1 MSRSVYPLPVFT
13 AGQLPFY
20 LIRLFAV
27 LCVLQGTLVRTVF
40 GIGPITTVE
49 TTSPLNSVDKKMA
62 VATCPPGTIAFSG
75 GVYTQV
81 NEFPFLSGDLA
92 VVWSMSTNNPPTEW
106 VVMAQEVR
114 ATDYDWYVRAVAYCA
129 DIPGYQKVSGG
140 SLSNSDD
147 GKSIDV
153 SCPQGT
159 TMIGGGSGV
168 WSVPSNMV
176 LLTESRPEG
185 NGWATRAYEFTPTAD
200 PWLLGVMASCSP
212 ALDLD
217 LEVIS
222 AYPDHQFYGDQGVIL
237 DCGANRIAIGGGWG
251 NTGHNISLGVRANQ
265 RGAYLPQSWR
275 VSADR
280 LIEDVGASLSVSA
293 LCLSTRIFSDG
304 FEFGNTSAWS
314 GTMP

>member
-1 MSRSVYPLPVFT
+1 MSRSVFTLPVFT
-13 AGQLPFY
+13 AGQFPFY
-20 LIRLFAV
+20 LIRLIAV
-27 LCVLQGTLVRTVF
+27 LCVLQGTLVRNVF

-49 TTSPLNSVDKKMA
+49 TMGPSNSDDKKMV

-75 GVYTQV
+75 GGTAIASG
-81 NEFPFLSGDLA
+81 FPFDGELA

-106 VVMAQEVR
+106 VVMAQEVV
-114 ATDYDWYVRAVAYCA
+114 ATDSDWLVEAVAYCA

-140 SLSNSDD
+140 SLNNSDN
-147 GKSIDV
+147 GKSINV

-168 WSVPSNMV
+168 LSFPSNMV
-176 LLTESRPEG
+176 LLTESHPEG

-200 PWLLGVMASCSP
+200 SWLLGVMASCSP
-212 ALDLD
+212 TLDLD

-222 AYPDHQFYGDQGVIL
+222 AHVGFQSYEDQQVIL
-237 DCGANRIAIGGGWG
+237 FCGANRIAIGGGWRISG
-251 NTGHNISLGVRANQ
+251 NTISVGVKHNRNM
-265 RGAYLPQSWR
+265 LPQSWR

-280 LIEDVGASLSVSA
+280 LIEPEFVSLRASA
-293 LCLSTRIFSDG
+293 LCLSIRIFSDG

-314 GTMP
+314 ATMP

>member
-1 MSRSVYPLPVFT
+1 MSRSVFTLPVFT

-40 GIGPITTVE
+40 GIGPITTVQ
-49 TTSPLNSVDKKMA
+49 TSSPRDSVDKKMV

-75 GVYTQV
+75 GG
-81 NEFPFLSGDLA
+81 NAIPIGPFDVELA

-114 ATDYDWYVRAVAYCA
+114 ATDSDWLVQAVAYCA

-140 SLSNSDD
+140 SPNNSDEE
-147 GKSIDV
+147 KSIDV

-159 TMIGGGSGV
+159 TMIGGGSAV
-168 WSVPSNMV
+168 YAVPSNMV

-185 NGWATRAYEFTPTAD
+185 NGWTTRAHEFTPTAD

-222 AYPDHQFYGDQGVIL
+222 AYLIHEFYGDLGVIL
-237 DCGANRIAIGGGWG
+237 QCGANRIAIGGGWG
-251 NTGHNISLGVRANQ
+251 ISGYTLSVGVNINNVGII
-265 RGAYLPQSWR
+265 PEMWR

-280 LIEDVGASLSVSA
+280 LIEDEGVDLSASA
-293 LCLSTRIFSDG
+293 LCLSIRIFSDG

-314 GTMP
+314 ATMP